1 MKDLL
6 FSFTGRAN
14 RAKFWLVLIV
24 TDIVGMILFGIIG
37 AIGGGSMMPDASGN
51 MSMGGGT
58 MGFVTAIL
66 ALIVL
71 IAMVWIG
78 LAVAVKRYHDRNKSG
93 WWVLICLVPVI
104 GGLWYVIECGFLK
117 GTAGANTYG
126 ADPLAA

>member
-58 MGFVTAIL
+58 MGFVTAVL

-93 WWVLICLVPVI
+93 WWVLICLVPFI
-104 GGLWYVIECGFLK
+104 GGLWYLIECGFLK
-117 GTAGANTYG
+117 GTTGANTYG
-126 ADPLAA
+126 ADPLAG